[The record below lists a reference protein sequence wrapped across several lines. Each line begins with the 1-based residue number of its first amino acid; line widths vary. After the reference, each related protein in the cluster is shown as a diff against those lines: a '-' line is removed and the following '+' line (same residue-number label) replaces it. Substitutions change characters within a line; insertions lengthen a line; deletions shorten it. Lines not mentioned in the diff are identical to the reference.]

1 MPKFETKSKINDKI
15 VYSFIEFIVTH
26 KLTNSVLTNISTT
39 SYVSENNL
47 FNKLAKLNPY
57 IVKRE
62 KSKIIHN
69 DLKENK
75 YDDNL
80 SLIKGYKNI
89 GE

>member
-1 MPKFETKSKINDKI
+1 M
-15 VYSFIEFIVTH
+15 
-26 KLTNSVLTNISTT
+26 LTNISTT

-57 IVKRE
+57 IVKKE
-62 KSKIIHN
+62 KLKIIHN

-80 SLIKGYKNI
+80 CLIKGYKNI